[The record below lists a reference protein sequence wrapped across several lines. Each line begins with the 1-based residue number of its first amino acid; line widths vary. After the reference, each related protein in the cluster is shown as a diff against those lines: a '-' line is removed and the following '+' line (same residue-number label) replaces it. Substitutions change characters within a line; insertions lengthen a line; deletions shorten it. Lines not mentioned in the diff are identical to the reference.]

1 MKHLLSVLDWFNL
14 LDNEKKLSITNCA
27 VVALIIKMLV
37 SPNLDWPSITGMIV
51 VFANYMHKRQ
61 STDASVASDQTEEMK
76 KIKAQYEAA
85 VIAQAKTITEV
96 RDQVSRVTQAVDFSK
111 LVKR

>member
-1 MKHLLSVLDWFNL
+1 MRHIIAVLDWFNL
-14 LDNEKKLSITNCA
+14 LDNEKKLSITNVA
-27 VVALIIKMLV
+27 VVALVIKMLV
-37 SPNLDWPSITGMIV
+37 APNLDWPSVTGMLI

-61 STDASVASDQTEEMK
+61 STDSAVAGDQTEEMK

-85 VIAQAKTITEV
+85 VVAQAKTISEV
-96 RDQVSRVTQAVDFSK
+96 REQVSRVTQAVDFSK